1 MSWRRAYS
9 LVILGNEIHS
19 ISPQTTIYDIGDS
32 AHQAEASDHNPN
44 SAGVVC
50 AIDVMAGYGL
60 DLEAL
65 ANSIR
70 LSSHPD
76 LKYVIYNRRIAS
88 RKYGFEWRAYPG
100 SNPHTDHIHVSVG
113 VGSDGKSV
121 PPYDDTNSWNIGLG
135 GTLLCSYG
143 QSGPIVMALQTLLFG
158 LGFDP
163 GPIDGKYGDKTK
175 LALAKCLDD
184 PNEDGSSYGPWQ
196 YAAVMIRSVG
206 KGPKGDKGDPGPP
219 GGAAVLAAGTT
230 LVIKEGPVIS
240 EGPPPVW

>member
-9 LVILGNEIHS
+9 LVILGNEVHS
-19 ISPQTTIYDIGDS
+19 ISPQTTIYDIGDP
-32 AHQAEASDHNPN
+32 AHQAQASDHNPN

-50 AIDVMAGYGL
+50 AIDIMAGYGL

-65 ANSIR
+65 ANAIR

-88 RKYGFEWRAYPG
+88 RKYGFEWRAYTG

-121 PPYDDTNSWNIGLG
+121 PPYDDANSWNIGLG

-143 QSGPIVMALQTLLFG
+143 QSGPIVMALQALLFG

-163 GPIDGKYGDKTK
+163 GAVDGKYGDKTAA
-175 LALAKCLDD
+175 ALSKALND
-184 PNEDGSSYGPWQ
+184 PTNNGKNYGPWE
-196 YAAVMIRSVG
+196 YAAIMVRNVG
-206 KGPKGDKGDPGPP
+206 KGPKGDPGEPGPP
-219 GGAAVLAAGTT
+219 GKTATLAPGTILT
-230 LVIKEGPVIS
+230 VT
-240 EGPPPVW
+240 